1 MAGDH
6 SVSGVPIEPDDTVAM
21 MDEDDDVV
29 IEAVC
34 HPNWDRPEM
43 QSISISANVWGE
55 DQRLGCS
62 LEALRFAQVDFS
74 LTDLKS
80 VVTAFDEQS
89 SFAFGLATETLRMR
103 RTLMKRY
110 IGERTCGFIG
120 ITTIR
125 TAPWAA
131 GHQLGLKLLN
141 YLRQLHAGMTWYA
154 ALQAAPMDLRDD
166 DRAEKAMRRRLI
178 KYYGSDPELGL
189 IEDAPRSSPG
199 LMTALWHD
207 PWPTWDEE

>member
-1 MAGDH
+1 MDGDH
-6 SVSGVPIEPDDTVAM
+6 SVSGVGIEPDDTVTM
-21 MDEDDDVV
+21 MAEDDDVV

-34 HPNWDRPEM
+34 HPNYGRPEM

-74 LTDLKS
+74 LTDLES
-80 VVTAFDEQS
+80 VVTAFDEQC

-120 ITTIR
+120 ITSIR

-131 GHQLGLKLLN
+131 GHQLGLKVLN
-141 YLRQLHAGMTWYA
+141 YLRQLHAGMAWYA

-166 DRAEKAMRRRLI
+166 GRAETAMRRRLI
-178 KYYGSDPELGL
+178 KYYGSGSVLGL
-189 IEDAPRSSPG
+189 IEDAPRASPG

-207 PWPTWDEE
+207 PCPTWDEE

>member
-6 SVSGVPIEPDDTVAM
+6 SLSGVPIEPDDTVTM
-21 MDEDDDVV
+21 MAEDDDVV
-29 IEAVC
+29 IEALC
-34 HPNWDRPEM
+34 HPNYDRSEM

-55 DQRLGCS
+55 EKRLGCS
-62 LEALRFAQVDFS
+62 LEALRFAQADFS
-74 LTDLKS
+74 LSDLES
-80 VVTAFDEQS
+80 VVAAFDEQC

-131 GHQLGLKLLN
+131 GHHLGLKVLN
-141 YLRQLHAGMTWYA
+141 YLRQLHAGMAWYA

-166 DRAEKAMRRRLI
+166 DRAEAAMRRRLI
-178 KYYGSDPELGL
+178 KYYGSGSELGL
-189 IEDAPRSSPG
+189 VEDAPRTSPG

-207 PWPTWDEE
+207 RSLTWDEE